1 MCNPA
6 LNGLGLTDKNHVC
19 NCGADDHAHQS
30 SAAHGGADAIREHYL
45 VNGMTCDHCVASVTE
60 ELSAV
65 DGVESVRVALEAG
78 GTSRVMVV
86 SSKPVEIDDIKA
98 AISDAGYE
106 LVTA

>member
-19 NCGADDHAHQS
+19 NCGADGHAHHS
-30 SAAHGGADAIREHYL
+30 GAAHGGADVIREHYL

-86 SSKPVEIDDIKA
+86 SSKPVEVDDIKA

>member
-1 MCNPA
+1 MCNPV

-19 NCGADDHAHQS
+19 NCGADGHAHPS
-30 SAAHGGADAIREHYL
+30 SAAHGGAIREHYL

-78 GTSRVMVV
+78 GTSKVMVV
-86 SSKPVEIDDIKA
+86 SSKPVEVDDIKA
-98 AISDAGYE
+98 AITEAGYE
-106 LVTA
+106 LVNA